1 MLIVLLIIGVGLTML
16 GYKIE
21 DDGYEFCGVG
31 TIALGII
38 IDVIIV
44 VAMLAMGI
52 TLTIATT
59 IPQKIE
65 VLEEQNQKIEI
76 QINSIAENYLAHES
90 TTYDKLTPDN
100 AEVFAVAYP
109 QLSSNETVQK
119 QMSVYIENNEKI
131 TDLKLELCNKKA
143 YEWWLYFGDGK

>member
-16 GYKIE
+16 GYKLE
-21 DDGYEFCGVG
+21 YEGYDSCGVG
-31 TIALGII
+31 TAVLGIM
-38 IDVIIV
+38 IDVTIV
-44 VAMLAMGI
+44 VAMLVIGI
-52 TLTIATT
+52 TLTTATT

-90 TTYDKLTPDN
+90 ATYDKLTPDN